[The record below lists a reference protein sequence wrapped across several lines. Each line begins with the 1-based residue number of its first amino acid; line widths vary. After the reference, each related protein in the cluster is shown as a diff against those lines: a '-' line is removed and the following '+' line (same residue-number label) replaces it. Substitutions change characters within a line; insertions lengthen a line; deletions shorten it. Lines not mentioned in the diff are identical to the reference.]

1 MEQEPKDGV
10 GFFVGG
16 CMDGKVLEMHDPDAR
31 RVCFPVARQPIERG
45 DLLYLDVQV
54 GFEEYRREVIRTD
67 VAEFAVYVLQG
78 MSVADMMRRLIQHY
92 RPEGR

>member
-1 MEQEPKDGV
+1 MEREPKDGV

-16 CMDGKVLEMHDPDAR
+16 CMDGKTAPLFKDER
-31 RVCFPVARQPIERG
+31 YIRFPVARQPIGRG
-45 DLLYLDVQV
+45 DLLFLDVQV

-78 MSVADMMRRLIQHY
+78 MSVANAMRRLIQHY
-92 RPEGR
+92 RPEGK